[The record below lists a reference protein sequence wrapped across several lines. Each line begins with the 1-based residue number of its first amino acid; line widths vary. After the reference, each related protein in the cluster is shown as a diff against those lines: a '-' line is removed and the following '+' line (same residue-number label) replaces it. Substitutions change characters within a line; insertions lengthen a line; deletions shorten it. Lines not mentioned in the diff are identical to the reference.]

1 MNELDRILDGLIQ
14 RTTEGKL
21 KWSRAASDD
30 QFATSVDTISVVV
43 GRSSRLQRGVSDLPR
58 LEIYNERGNLAEV
71 MQFDGPSPDNVKQI
85 GKLHQLHGLARR
97 AALDTQATLEKLANA
112 LET

>member
-21 KWSRAASDD
+21 KWSRATSDD

-43 GRSSRLQRGVSDLPR
+43 GRSSRLQRGVLDLPR

-71 MQFDGPSPDNVKQI
+71 MQFDGPSPDNLQQVQ
-85 GKLHQLHGLARR
+85 KLQELHGLARR
-97 AALDTQATLEKLANA
+97 AALDTQATLDKLAKA
-112 LET
+112 LGT